1 MCISYSSTISLT
13 DLLIA
18 LLSFRLRKSFVIPFN
33 SIATYCPKI
42 SSSSGGFCRVCI
54 ADRNSWSSTSVFSR
68 FRFFC
73 LFSIVMLVF
82 SFPTTFISSSSC
94 DSIWNKRKKKTTSF
108 YFQLN
113 FSFKFFFQFP
123 NTKNEWLCI
132 ANSFHSR
139 WNFPH
144 CVGAVDGKHVSIQN
158 PHNSGS
164 HYFNYKGTY
173 SIILLAVADA
183 SYKLIYFDVGC
194 NGRISDGGVF
204 QNSSLHQG
212 LEDGSIELPEPTPL
226 PGRTDPVPYC
236 FFGDDAFAMKPYMLK
251 PYPYQN
257 QPAPNRIFNYRLSRA
272 RRIIENVFGIMA
284 NKFRVLRKPIA
295 LAPETVSTTVQAICA
310 LHNYLLSDKTL
321 KGNYIH
327 QDLIDTENTETHT
340 LIPGSW
346 RDEIPNN
353 SYFPLQKGK

>member
-1 MCISYSSTISLT
+1 MSAVQVQFLINLIGPQIVKQDTIMRSAIPVYERVMVTLRFLATGDSYSSLQYLFRIPVCTIG
-13 DLLIA
+13 
-18 LLSFRLRKSFVIPFN
+18 R
-33 SIATYCPKI
+33 
-42 SSSSGGFCRVCI
+42 
-54 ADRNSWSSTSVFSR
+54 
-68 FRFFC
+68 
-73 LFSIVMLVF
+73 IVKEVTVAIYEMLKE
-82 SFPTTFISSSSC
+82 SYL
-94 DSIWNKRKKKTTSF
+94 K
-108 YFQLN
+108 
-113 FSFKFFFQFP
+113 FP